1 MKHKTVGV
9 AAEQFAGLK
18 RKTHS
23 FLVDN
28 NDHKK
33 AKHVNKNVVETISH
47 YEYKDALLNKKC
59 IRHSMNKIQSKNHR
73 VWIYKINKISFS
85 CFDDKLYIQNNE
97 YDSLAL
103 GYQNQLEKKNYP
115 NNYLK
120 KLFCQAYCFDL
131 FVSQNSF
138 LSGILF

>member
-9 AAEQFAGLK
+9 ATEQFAGLK

-33 AKHVNKNVVETISH
+33 AKHVNKNVVETMSH

-73 VWIYKINKISFS
+73 V
-85 CFDDKLYIQNNE
+85 
-97 YDSLAL
+97 
-103 GYQNQLEKKNYP
+103 
-115 NNYLK
+115 
-120 KLFCQAYCFDL
+120 
-131 FVSQNSF
+131 
-138 LSGILF
+138 

>member
-47 YEYKDALLNKKC
+47 YE
-59 IRHSMNKIQSKNHR
+59 
-73 VWIYKINKISFS
+73 
-85 CFDDKLYIQNNE
+85 
-97 YDSLAL
+97 
-103 GYQNQLEKKNYP
+103 
-115 NNYLK
+115 
-120 KLFCQAYCFDL
+120 
-131 FVSQNSF
+131 
-138 LSGILF
+138 